1 MFGTVNV
8 LLIRKKRP
16 YYKVTK
22 KNLNYQLKKFN
33 WKYQKNKSHFGAI
46 GALRSALVYIDSNE
60 NR

>member
-33 WKYQKNKSHFGAI
+33 WKYQKNSVF
-46 GALRSALVYIDSNE
+46 
-60 NR
+60 